1 MDFQLVVVRGRS
13 ASDAL
18 TLIDG
23 VNTVGRH
30 DECQIRIK
38 SSQVSRRHCELFE
51 KKGLLI
57 VKDLGS
63 SNGTL
68 VNGKRIEGQS
78 VLEPGDELTIGGV
91 KLRVAK
97 VGEAV
102 PAPKVPSK
110 AANDT
115 AVVEAILVDDSPDSG
130 EDEFEIDFDDEPA
143 SISQPVAAAPKTTPI
158 SPPPRTTPT
167 QPAPTPPS
175 TPSVAKSD
183 GNRKAPES
191 PKVPVPQTHVAVP
204 EVADEAIADFLLD
217 LKIDEDE

>member
-18 TLIDG
+18 SLIDG

-30 DECQIRIK
+30 DDCQIRIK
-38 SSQVSRRHCELFE
+38 SSQVSRKHCELFE
-51 KKGLLI
+51 RKGLLM

-78 VLEPGDELTIGGV
+78 VLEPGDEITIGGV

-115 AVVEAILVDDSPDSG
+115 AVVEAIIADDAPASG

-143 SISQPVAAAPKTTPI
+143 SISQPVAPAPK
-158 SPPPRTTPT
+158 
-167 QPAPTPPS
+167 PAPTPP
-175 TPSVAKSD
+175 PSPSIAKSD

-191 PKVPVPQTHVAVP
+191 PKPPVAQAAPAVP